1 MILKRLYAIF
11 FVLILSVQLFPI
23 VAMSD
28 VFSKSILSEEVNDV
42 KSNTSLK
49 LLGLEEDKLATKD
62 IHLFHIPGLLVGAI
76 NPTSSII
83 NFIKDEALI
92 KCYHLEVLLQPPNIN

>member
-28 VFSKSILSEEVNDV
+28 VFTKGILSEELKES
-42 KSNTSLK
+42 KSSSSFK
-49 LLGLEEDKLATKD
+49 LLGFEEDTLVTKD
-62 IHLFHIPGLLVGAI
+62 LHVYHIPGLLVGAI
-76 NPTSSII
+76 NPISSVI

-92 KCYHLEVLLQPPNIN
+92 KCYHLEVLLQPPNF